1 MIKTRIALAVL
12 MTTLAVAP
20 ASASKHHHK
29 DTEETSSSGKHHKS
43 SGKSSHSSKG
53 SDKSSTK
60 SNAKSSS
67 KSSKSKSGGKS
78 SKDSKSSKHS
88 KDKHAGTG
96 NALVAGAAIA
106 TPASLKLVAPESYR
120 DRNFNALSNQ
130 FLNALW
136 RLDSESAVYAG
147 KYDTA
152 ATLAIPDKAG
162 QARALAFIDEWKMKF
177 AAVEANKL
185 ALKQRTDLAL
195 LINKL
200 DSDRFR
206 LTTLKEW
213 EWNPASYNVA
223 GPIDLILN
231 TEYAAQPQRLRT
243 LLKRIA
249 GIPAYYEA
257 ARANIVNPTR
267 EHTRLAIA
275 QAPGIQTLLT
285 EVDKAAQASILT
297 PVEKQLYTQRINAA
311 LTAIDGYV
319 AFLTELDKQSDSAG
333 RRSFRLGKELYE
345 QKFAFDIQSASTA
358 EETYQKALAAR
369 EELLSNMSRIT
380 DELWERYLGAT
391 PRPPDRYGRIGMMI
405 DKLSERHVA
414 RADFVNEIRRQ
425 VPLLQ
430 DWVISHDLL
439 TLDPSKPLEVR
450 ATPAYAAGVAG
461 ASIDAPGPYRPQD
474 KTYYNVTP
482 LDGATAEQA
491 ESSLREYNYW
501 ILQILNIHEAIP
513 GHYAQLVYANRSPSI
528 VKSIFGNGAMVEG
541 WAVYGERMMLE
552 SGYGDNAPEM
562 WLMYSK
568 WNLRSVTNT
577 ILDYSVHVLGMTEQQ
592 ALDLLTRQAFQ
603 TRSEALEKWHRVQV
617 SSVQLTSYFSG
628 YSEIMELR
636 EQRKQALASKFNLK
650 DFHEQFLSYGSAP
663 VRVIKGLMSQ

>member
-1 MIKTRIALAVL
+1 MIKTKLALAAL
-12 MTTLAVAP
+12 MAALAAAP
-20 ASASKHHHK
+20 AGAATHHHK
-29 DTEETSSSGKHHKS
+29 AAPTKKSGNKASTSKAKSNKSSRHTGKGKAVAKS
-43 SGKSSHSSKG
+43 SGK
-53 SDKSSTK
+53 
-60 SNAKSSS
+60 AKV
-67 KSSKSKSGGKS
+67 
-78 SKDSKSSKHS
+78 
-88 KDKHAGTG
+88 AAVATVP
-96 NALVAGAAIA
+96 ALKVA
-106 TPASLKLVAPESYR
+106 SER
-120 DRNFNALSNQ
+120 WQDRQFDNLSNQ

-136 RLDSESAVYAG
+136 RIDSESAIYAG

-152 ATLAIPDKAG
+152 ATLTVFDKAE
-162 QARALAFIDEWKMKF
+162 QDKELAFIDDWKAKF
-177 AAVEANKL
+177 GAVNASKL
-185 ALKQRTDLAL
+185 SARQRTDLGL

-200 DSDRFR
+200 DGDRFR
-206 LTTLKEW
+206 LTTLREW

-249 GIPAYYEA
+249 SIPAYYDA

-267 EHTRLAIA
+267 EHTRLAIK
-275 QAPGIQTLLT
+275 QAPGVQALLT

-297 PVEKQLYTQRINAA
+297 PVEKQLFTQRVNAA
-311 LTAIDGYV
+311 LTAVDGYV
-319 AFLTELDKQSDSAG
+319 AFLTEMDKQMDTKG
-333 RRSFRLGKELYE
+333 RRTFRLGKELYE

-358 EETYQKALAAR
+358 EQTYQKALATR
-369 EELLSNMSRIT
+369 EELLANMDKLS
-380 DELWERYLGAT
+380 DELWDKTMGSTAK
-391 PRPPDRYGRIGMMI
+391 PSDRFAKIGMVI

-414 RADFVNEIRRQ
+414 REDFVNEIKRQ
-425 VPLLQ
+425 IPVLQ
-430 DWVISHDLL
+430 DWVISKNLL
-439 TLDPSKPLEVR
+439 TLDPNKPLEVR

-474 KTYYNVTP
+474 RTYYNVTP
-482 LDGATAEQA
+482 LDGATPEAA
-491 ESSLREYNYW
+491 ESSLREYNHW

-577 ILDYSVHVLGMTEQQ
+577 ILDYSVHVLGMTEEQ
-592 ALDLLTRQAFQ
+592 AIDLLTRQAFQ
-603 TRSEALEKWHRVQV
+603 TRSEAVEKWHRVQV

-636 EQRKQALASKFNLK
+636 EQRKQQLGAKFNLK
-650 DFHEQFLSYGSAP
+650 EFHEQFLSYGSAP
-663 VRVIKGLMSQ
+663 VRVIKGLMTQ

>member
-1 MIKTRIALAVL
+1 MIKTKIALAVL

-20 ASASKHHHK
+20 ASAATQHHK
-29 DTEETSSSGKHHKS
+29 ATTTARKS
-43 SGKSSHSSKG
+43 SGKAAHAKP
-53 SDKSSTK
+53 
-60 SNAKSSS
+60 AKSV
-67 KSSKSKSGGKS
+67 KSGKS
-78 SKDSKSSKHS
+78 SESTVKSKGKKAAVAAVAAAPVIKAAVSERRQDRSFDS
-88 KDKHAGTG
+88 
-96 NALVAGAAIA
+96 
-106 TPASLKLVAPESYR
+106 
-120 DRNFNALSNQ
+120 LSNQ

-136 RLDSESAVYAG
+136 RIDSESAIYAG

-152 ATLAIPDKAG
+152 AMLSIPDKAG
-162 QARALAFIDEWKMKF
+162 QARELAFIDDWKLRLG
-177 AAVEANKL
+177 AINASQL
-185 ALKQRTDLAL
+185 SPKQRTDLAL

-206 LTTLKEW
+206 LATLKEF

-249 GIPAYYEA
+249 SIPAYYDA
-257 ARANIVNPTR
+257 ARNNIVNPTR

-275 QAPGIQTLLT
+275 QAPGVQTLLT
-285 EVDKAAQASILT
+285 EADKAAQASILT
-297 PVEKQLYTQRINAA
+297 PMEKQQFTQRVNAA
-311 LTAIDGYV
+311 LTAVDGYV
-319 AFLTELDKQSDSAG
+319 AFLKEMDKLMDTKG
-333 RRSFRLGKELYE
+333 RRTFRLGKELYE
-345 QKFAFDIQSASTA
+345 QKFAYDIQSGSTA
-358 EETYQKALAAR
+358 EQTYQKALAAR
-369 EELLSNMSRIT
+369 EELLANMEKIS
-380 DELWERYLGAT
+380 DELWDKTMGGAAK
-391 PRPPDRYGRIGMMI
+391 PADRFARIGMVI
-405 DKLSERHVA
+405 DKLSARHVA
-414 RADFVNEIRRQ
+414 REDFVSEIKRQ

-430 DWVISHDLL
+430 DWVVSHNLL
-439 TLDPSKPLEVR
+439 TLDPKKPLEVR
-450 ATPAYAAGVAG
+450 ATPAYQAGVAG

-474 KTYYNVTP
+474 RTYYNVTP
-482 LDGATAEQA
+482 LDGATPEAA

-513 GHYAQLVYANRSPSI
+513 GHYAQLVYANKSPSI

-577 ILDYSVHVLGMTEQQ
+577 ILDYSVHVLGMTEEQ
-592 ALDLLTRQAFQ
+592 AIDLLTRQAFQ
-603 TRSEALEKWHRVQV
+603 TRSEAVEKWHRVQV

-636 EQRKQALASKFNLK
+636 EQRKQQLGTRFNLK
-650 DFHEQFLSYGSAP
+650 EFHEQFLSYGSAP
-663 VRVIKGLMSQ
+663 VRVIKGLMTQ

>member
-1 MIKTRIALAVL
+1 MIKTKIALAVL
-12 MTTLAVAP
+12 MTALAAAP
-20 ASASKHHHK
+20 AGAAPQHHK
-29 DTEETSSSGKHHKS
+29 AGATTAKKAANTK
-43 SGKSSHSSKG
+43 SGKSSKA
-53 SDKSSTK
+53 
-60 SNAKSSS
+60 AKPG
-67 KSSKSKSGGKS
+67 KAAKNTAKGGKGKKAVAVAAAGPVIKAPVS
-78 SKDSKSSKHS
+78 ERRQDRSFDSL
-88 KDKHAGTG
+88 G
-96 NALVAGAAIA
+96 
-106 TPASLKLVAPESYR
+106 
-120 DRNFNALSNQ
+120 NQ

-136 RLDSESAVYAG
+136 RIDSESAIYAG

-152 ATLAIPDKAG
+152 AMLSIPDKAG
-162 QARALAFIDEWKMKF
+162 QAKELAFIDDWKQRLG
-177 AAVEANKL
+177 AINASQL
-185 ALKQRTDLAL
+185 SPKQRTDLAL

-206 LTTLKEW
+206 LTTLKEF

-249 GIPAYYEA
+249 AIPAYYEA
-257 ARANIVNPTR
+257 ARNNIVNPTR

-275 QAPGIQTLLT
+275 QAPGVQTLLT
-285 EVDKAAQASILT
+285 EADKAAQASILT
-297 PVEKQLYTQRINAA
+297 AAEKQQFTQRVNAA
-311 LTAIDGYV
+311 LTAVDGYV
-319 AFLTELDKQSDSAG
+319 AFLTEMDKQMDTKG
-333 RRSFRLGKELYE
+333 RRPFRLGKELYE
-345 QKFAFDIQSASTA
+345 QKFAYDIQSGSTA
-358 EETYQKALAAR
+358 EQTYQKALAAR
-369 EELLSNMSRIT
+369 EELLANMEKIS
-380 DELWERYLGAT
+380 DELWDKTMGGAA
-391 PRPPDRYGRIGMMI
+391 RPADRFAKIGMVI
-405 DKLSERHVA
+405 DKLSARHVA
-414 RADFVNEIRRQ
+414 REDFVNEIKRQ

-430 DWVISHDLL
+430 DWVVSHNLL
-439 TLDPSKPLEVR
+439 TLDPKKPLEVR
-450 ATPAYAAGVAG
+450 ATPAYQAGVAG

-474 KTYYNVTP
+474 RTYYNVTP
-482 LDGATAEQA
+482 LDGATPEAA

-513 GHYAQLVYANRSPSI
+513 GHYAQLVYANKSPSI

-577 ILDYSVHVLGMTEQQ
+577 ILDYSVHVLGMTEEQ
-592 ALDLLTRQAFQ
+592 AIDLLQRQAFQ
-603 TRSEALEKWHRVQV
+603 TRSEAVEKWHRVQV

-636 EQRKQALASKFNLK
+636 EQRKQQLGPRFNLK
-650 DFHEQFLSYGSAP
+650 EFHEQFLSYGSAP
-663 VRVIKGLMSQ
+663 VRVIKGLMTQ